1 MILSGIFY
9 TDREVIYF
17 TSPFKKKG
25 LDNPKHKAHKIEAPE
40 AARYPPLMF
49 HDKETIPNF
58 LAASYLYLNYSASV

>member
-40 AARYPPLMF
+40 AARYPP
-49 HDKETIPNF
+49 
-58 LAASYLYLNYSASV
+58 SYVS